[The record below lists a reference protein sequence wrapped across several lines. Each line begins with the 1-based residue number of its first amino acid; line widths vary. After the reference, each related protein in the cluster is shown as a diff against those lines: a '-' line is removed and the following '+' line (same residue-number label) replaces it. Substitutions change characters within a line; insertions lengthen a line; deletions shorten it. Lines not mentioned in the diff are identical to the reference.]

1 MIEHDQTQSNDIN
14 ISLPQQKLEILQKV
28 GNLFLND
35 NNNNNKIYK

>member
-35 NNNNNKIYK
+35 NNNNNKI